1 MRTSGAVRGGCQH
14 DENRDLD
21 YKVYGLEG
29 HGAAQTSAMMASMP
43 LKSKVYSNLNR
54 LGNNLF
60 HLEFKSNK
68 KNKHLNLTAAFADA
82 N

>member
-1 MRTSGAVRGGCQH
+1 M
-14 DENRDLD
+14 
-21 YKVYGLEG
+21 YGLEG
-29 HGAAQTSAMMASMP
+29 CGAAQTSAMMASMP
-43 LKSKVYSNLNR
+43 LKSKFYSNLNR

-68 KNKHLNLTAAFADA
+68 KKHLNLTAAFADA